1 MKQSHLRVHQL
12 CFPVIILVL
21 AIFGCSRKNEQTAV
35 IEVGG
40 QKLTSREFLLHF
52 KSMPELREAQP
63 VTGDIIRKILTSHV
77 EEELL
82 YRAAAIEVGLDRDS
96 TFLAEMER
104 SEETI
109 LTGSG
114 GLLHEKIFP
123 DEFPVSE
130 AELTDF
136 YNRSKVEIK
145 TAHILVSSR
154 FLADSIMTALDDGA
168 DFSALALRNSLD
180 LSTRDQGGEVPDFFG
195 PGTMGINFE
204 KGLFDLE
211 PGEIA
216 PAAHSSYGYHIIKL
230 LEKRERELPTLDS
243 VRTDFTIRLK
253 NLKMETYLDQFFSS
267 LYDEF
272 HFELNLDTADELIST
287 YAGFGSERSY
297 AQSTVFQ
304 DILEKDLAEWDDG
317 KITVGEFLIQLD
329 NAHITRIIL
338 PNNHTDIEN
347 FIKQAIVFDLMLLKS
362 QKLKLDETE
371 EFTERIE
378 FRRNQLLSQMY
389 RKQHLYD
396 KVVVN
401 DDDLRKFYEANQ
413 DQMGSQSFEQLK
425 PQIAA
430 QVRNE
435 KLKERHLWLVG
446 QLKLKYQTRF
456 NDQAIE
462 QAADELNEI
471 YSSAAE

>member
-180 LSTRDQGGEVPDFFG
+180 LSTRDHG
-195 PGTMGINFE
+195 
-204 KGLFDLE
+204 
-211 PGEIA
+211 
-216 PAAHSSYGYHIIKL
+216 
-230 LEKRERELPTLDS
+230 
-243 VRTDFTIRLK
+243 
-253 NLKMETYLDQFFSS
+253 
-267 LYDEF
+267 
-272 HFELNLDTADELIST
+272 
-287 YAGFGSERSY
+287 
-297 AQSTVFQ
+297 
-304 DILEKDLAEWDDG
+304 
-317 KITVGEFLIQLD
+317 
-329 NAHITRIIL
+329 
-338 PNNHTDIEN
+338 
-347 FIKQAIVFDLMLLKS
+347 
-362 QKLKLDETE
+362 
-371 EFTERIE
+371 
-378 FRRNQLLSQMY
+378 
-389 RKQHLYD
+389 
-396 KVVVN
+396 
-401 DDDLRKFYEANQ
+401 
-413 DQMGSQSFEQLK
+413 
-425 PQIAA
+425 
-430 QVRNE
+430 
-435 KLKERHLWLVG
+435 
-446 QLKLKYQTRF
+446 
-456 NDQAIE
+456 
-462 QAADELNEI
+462 
-471 YSSAAE
+471 